1 MVDGVPYDIG
11 GAITIRPGSGVD
23 SIVVK
28 LPDMDEFET
37 GPDQLREWLREH
49 GFVRTPQQWTR
60 IDQLIQD
67 AIQQRGP
74 HRGNHPGAG
83 AYQWDD
89 YRHDPSGLTVA
100 EEERFNE
107 WQSQDWTRMLN
118 AWEQF
123 HQQVQ
128 DLRSIADGD
137 GEEIIRQ
144 VGHTITALNMVENT
158 EWSGIY
164 SDEYAEWARMSA
176 DGVAPERLHAA
187 AHAIVEA
194 GERLHGQWHDT
205 VSAGNYDYHTLL
217 EAQHEFVKHCE
228 EARKSMA

>member
-1 MVDGVPYDIG
+1 MPDGVPYDIG

-23 SIVVK
+23 SVIVK

-37 GPDQLREWLREH
+37 GPDQLRDWLREH
-49 GFVRTPQQWTR
+49 GLVHTPQQWTR
-60 IDQLIQD
+60 IDELIQD
-67 AIQQRGP
+67 AIQRPG
-74 HRGNHPGAG
+74 HHGNHPGDG
-83 AYQWDD
+83 AYEWDD

-107 WQSQDWTRMLN
+107 RQSEDWMRMLN

-128 DLRSIADGD
+128 VLRSVADGD
-137 GEEIIRQ
+137 GDEIIRQ

-158 EWSGIY
+158 EWSGVY
-164 SDEYAEWARMSA
+164 SDEYAEWARLSA
-176 DGVAPERLHAA
+176 DSVTPESLHTA

-194 GERLHGQWHDT
+194 GEALHGRWHDT

-217 EAQHEFVKHCE
+217 AAQHDFITHCAE
-228 EARKSMA
+228 VRRSLA